1 MDDSRCVRSGGNVL
15 RTGWKSRAGKNEEGV
30 LITAEDTGVG
40 IPEDAIEKI
49 FESFYTTKE
58 EGTGLGLTIVRK
70 IVRAH
75 GGELN
80 LESTPGAGTRVGHLA
95 AERAERTRQP
105 IRSFLAPSARTGG
118 VASHPIRTPASD
130 TLIET

>member
-1 MDDSRCVRSGGNVL
+1 MEV
-15 RTGWKSRAGKNEEGV
+15 EGREGREGI

-80 LESTPGAGTRVGHLA
+80 LESTPGVGTRVGIWL
-95 AERAERTRQP
+95 
-105 IRSFLAPSARTGG
+105 PSGE
-118 VASHPIRTPASD
+118 S
-130 TLIET
+130 

>member
-1 MDDSRCVRSGGNVL
+1 PGRDGSRGEEL
-15 RTGWKSRAGKNEEGV
+15 EGV
-30 LITAEDTGVG
+30 YIVVQDTGVG

-75 GGELN
+75 GGELQ
-80 LESTPGAGTRVGHLA
+80 LESEPGAGTRVGIWL
-95 AERAERTRQP
+95 
-105 IRSFLAPSARTGG
+105 PSSGTQETGG
-118 VASHPIRTPASD
+118 RRLQS
-130 TLIET
+130 